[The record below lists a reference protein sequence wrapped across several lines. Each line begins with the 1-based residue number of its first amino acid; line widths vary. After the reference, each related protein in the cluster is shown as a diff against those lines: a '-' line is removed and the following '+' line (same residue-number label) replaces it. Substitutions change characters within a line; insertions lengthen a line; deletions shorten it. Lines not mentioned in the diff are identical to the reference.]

1 MFDIRLE
8 NDEQLTI
15 DLRDTSK
22 RVTAAMVRGLNRGVS
37 AGRTLMTQRISQDVA
52 LKSRDVRE
60 AISLLEATA
69 SYPVARIGAGL
80 KRIKLIDFNAKGN
93 LPSRGKGRGVRAKL
107 PGGAGVYPQAFLAK
121 MRSGHIGVFSRA
133 TELSKRSEP
142 GAWGKNLPVY
152 ELHGPSLGRVFS
164 KHRPEG
170 LARVEE
176 MFIKTFDHE
185 MRFREAAG
193 GVLED
198 AS

>member
-1 MFDIRLE
+1 MFDISLE

-37 AGRTLMTQRISQDVA
+37 AGRTVMTQRISHDVA
-52 LKSRDVRE
+52 LKARDVRE

-69 SYPVARIGAGL
+69 AYPVARIGAGL
-80 KRIKLIDFNAKGN
+80 RKIKLIDFGAKGPE
-93 LPSRGKGRGVRAKL
+93 PSRGKGRGVRAKL
-107 PGGAGVYPQAFLAK
+107 PGGAGVYPDAFITVL
-121 MRSGHIGVFSRA
+121 RSGHRGVFSRVPDV
-133 TELSKRSEP
+133 ERRSA
-142 GAWGKNLPVY
+142 GAWSKNLPVY
-152 ELHGPSLGRVFS
+152 ELHGPSLGRVFA
-164 KHRPEG
+164 KYRPEG

>member
-1 MFDIRLE
+1 MFDISLQ
-8 NDEQLTI
+8 NDDQLTV

-37 AGRTLMTQRISQDVA
+37 AGRTVMTRLIAQDVS

-69 SYPVARIGAGL
+69 SYPVARIGASL
-80 KRIKLIDFNAKGN
+80 RKIKLIDFGAKGPE
-93 LPSRGKGRGVRAKL
+93 PSRGKGRGVRAKL
-107 PGGAGVYPQAFLAK
+107 PGGAGVYPQAFITVL
-121 MRSGHIGVFSRA
+121 RSGHRGVFSRA
-133 TELSKRSEP
+133 SELSRRSD

-152 ELHGPSLGRVFS
+152 ELHGPSLGRVFA
-164 KHRPEG
+164 KHRPAG

-176 MFIKTFDHE
+176 MFIQTFDHE
-185 MRFREAAG
+185 MRFRESTG